1 MGITDHN
8 HSSERPDHLHQ
19 NTLQVKAYPLKKEG

>member
-8 HSSERPDHLHQ
+8 HSSERPDHSPQ
-19 NTLQVKAYPLKKEG
+19 NALQVKAYPLKKEG